1 MSHVDDGFRS
11 LTLKRFPQTDDVNPL
26 LAWEAADEYL
36 LQQLDETEIR
46 GPVLILN
53 DTFGALS
60 CALAEHSPYSI
71 GDSYLS
77 ELGTRE
83 NLRHNGIAESSVTF
97 LDSTADYPQAPG
109 VVLIKVPKTL
119 ALLEQQLR
127 ALRKV
132 VTAQTRIIA
141 GAKARDIHTSTLELF
156 EKVLGP
162 TTTTLAWKKA
172 RLINCTFSH
181 PQLADAP
188 QTLSWKLED
197 TGWTIHNHANV
208 FSRTG
213 LDIGARFFMQHLPEN
228 LDGEI
233 VDLGCGNGV
242 IGLSLLA
249 KNPQANVVFVDESPM
264 AVDSSRLNVE
274 TNLPEAFERC
284 EFMINNALSGV
295 EPFRFNAVFCNPPFH
310 QKHALTDNI
319 AWEMFHHARRCLKI
333 NGELYIV
340 ANRHLDYFHKL
351 KKIFGNCATIAT
363 NNKFVILKAVKQD
376 TVDKALKRHTGL

>member
-162 TTTTLAWKKA
+162 TTTALAWKKA

-295 EPFRFNAVFCNPPFH
+295 ELFRFNAVFCNPPFH

-363 NNKFVILKAVKQD
+363 NNKFVILKAVKQG
-376 TVDKALKRHTGL
+376 RRR

>member
-319 AWEMFHHARRCLKI
+319 AWEMFHHARRYLKI

-363 NNKFVILKAVKQD
+363 NNKFVILKAVKQG
-376 TVDKALKRHTGL
+376 RRR

>member
-181 PQLADAP
+181 PQLANAP

-197 TGWTIHNHANV
+197 TGWTIHNYANV

-363 NNKFVILKAVKQD
+363 NNKFVILKAVKQG
-376 TVDKALKRHTGL
+376 RRR

>member
-1 MSHVDDGFRS
+1 MSHLDNGFRS
-11 LTLKRFPQTDDVNPL
+11 LTLQRFPATDDVNPL
-26 LAWEAADEYL
+26 QAWEAADEYL
-36 LQQLDETEIR
+36 LQQLDDTEIR

-53 DTFGALS
+53 DAFGALS
-60 CALAEHSPYSI
+60 CALAEHKPYSI
-71 GDSYLS
+71 GDSYIS
-77 ELGTRE
+77 ELATRE
-83 NLRHNGIAESSVTF
+83 NLRLNGIDESSVKF
-97 LDSTADYPQAPG
+97 LDSTADYPQQPG

-132 VTAQTRIIA
+132 VTSDTRIIA

-162 TTTTLAWKKA
+162 TTTMLAWKKA
-172 RLINCTFSH
+172 RLINCTFNE

-188 QTLSWKLED
+188 QTVSWKLEGTD
-197 TGWTIHNHANV
+197 WTIHNHANV

-228 LDGEI
+228 LEGEI

-242 IGLSLLA
+242 IGLTLLD
-249 KNPQANVVFVDESPM
+249 KNPQAKVVFVDESPM
-264 AVDSSRLNVE
+264 AVASSRLNVE
-274 TNLPEAFERC
+274 TNMPEALDRC

-295 EPFRFNAVFCNPPFH
+295 EPFRFNAVLCNPPFH
-310 QKHALTDNI
+310 QQHALTDNV

-351 KKIFGNCATIAT
+351 KKIFGNCTTIAT
-363 NNKFVILKAVKQD
+363 NNKFVVLKAVK
-376 TVDKALKRHTGL
+376 LGRRR

>member
-319 AWEMFHHARRCLKI
+319 AREMFHHARRCLKI

-363 NNKFVILKAVKQD
+363 NNKFVILKAVKQG
-376 TVDKALKRHTGL
+376 RRR

>member
-1 MSHVDDGFRS
+1 MSHLDNGFRS
-11 LTLKRFPQTDDVNPL
+11 LTLQRFPATDDVNPL
-26 LAWEAADEYL
+26 QAWEAADEYL
-36 LQQLDETEIR
+36 LQQLDDTEIR

-53 DTFGALS
+53 DAFGALS
-60 CALAEHSPYSI
+60 CALAEHKPYSI
-71 GDSYLS
+71 GDSYIS
-77 ELGTRE
+77 ELATRE
-83 NLRHNGIAESSVTF
+83 NLRLNGIDESSVKF
-97 LDSTADYPQAPG
+97 LDRTASPADYPQQPG

-132 VTAQTRIIA
+132 VTSDTRIIA

-172 RLINCTFSH
+172 RLINCTFNE
-181 PQLADAP
+181 PPLADAP
-188 QTLSWKLED
+188 QTVSWKLEGTD
-197 TGWTIHNHANV
+197 WTIHNHANV

-228 LDGEI
+228 LEGEI

-242 IGLSLLA
+242 IGLTLLD
-249 KNPQANVVFVDESPM
+249 KNPQAKVVFVDESPM
-264 AVDSSRLNVE
+264 AVASSRMNVE
-274 TNLPEAFERC
+274 TNMPEALDRC

-295 EPFRFNAVFCNPPFH
+295 EPFRFNAVLCNPPFH
-310 QKHALTDNI
+310 QQHALTDNV

-351 KKIFGNCATIAT
+351 KKIFGNCTTIAT
-363 NNKFVILKAVKQD
+363 NNKFVVLKTVK
-376 TVDKALKRHTGL
+376 LGRRR

>member
-60 CALAEHSPYSI
+60 CALAKHSPYSI

-181 PQLADAP
+181 PQLANAP

-363 NNKFVILKAVKQD
+363 NNKFVILKAVKQG
-376 TVDKALKRHTGL
+376 RRR

>member
-26 LAWEAADEYL
+26 LAWEAVGNYL

-249 KNPQANVVFVDESPM
+249 KNPQAKVVFVDESPM

-363 NNKFVILKAVKQD
+363 NNKFVILKAVKQG
-376 TVDKALKRHTGL
+376 RRR

>member
-109 VVLIKVPKTL
+109 IVLIKVPKTL

-132 VTAQTRIIA
+132 VTAHTRIIA

-172 RLINCTFSH
+172 RLINCTFSN
-181 PQLADAP
+181 PQLAAAP

-249 KNPQANVVFVDESPM
+249 KNPQADVVFVDESPM

-363 NNKFVILKAVKQD
+363 NNKFVILKAVKQG
-376 TVDKALKRHTGL
+376 RRR

>member
-109 VVLIKVPKTL
+109 IVLIKVPKTL

-132 VTAQTRIIA
+132 VTAHTRIIA

-172 RLINCTFSH
+172 RLINCTFSN
-181 PQLADAP
+181 PQLAAAP

-295 EPFRFNAVFCNPPFH
+295 EPLRFNAVFCNPPFH

-363 NNKFVILKAVKQD
+363 NNKFVILKAVKQG
-376 TVDKALKRHTGL
+376 RRR

>member
-1 MSHVDDGFRS
+1 MSHLDNGFRS
-11 LTLKRFPQTDDVNPL
+11 LTLQRFPATDDVNPL
-26 LAWEAADEYL
+26 QAWEAADEYL
-36 LQQLDETEIR
+36 LQQLDDTEIR

-53 DTFGALS
+53 DAFGALS
-60 CALAEHSPYSI
+60 CALAEHKPYSI
-71 GDSYLS
+71 GDSYIS
-77 ELGTRE
+77 ELATRE
-83 NLRHNGIAESSVTF
+83 NLRLNGIDESSVKF
-97 LDSTADYPQAPG
+97 LDSTADYPQQPG

-132 VTAQTRIIA
+132 VTPDTRIIA
-141 GAKARDIHTSTLELF
+141 GTKARDIHTSTLELF

-172 RLINCTFSH
+172 RLINCTFNE
-181 PQLADAP
+181 PPLADAP
-188 QTLSWKLED
+188 QTVSWKLEGTD
-197 TGWTIHNHANV
+197 WTIHNHANV

-228 LDGEI
+228 LEGEI

-242 IGLSLLA
+242 IGLTLLD
-249 KNPQANVVFVDESPM
+249 KNPQAKVVFVDESPM
-264 AVDSSRLNVE
+264 AVASSRLNVE
-274 TNLPEAFERC
+274 TNMPEALDRC

-295 EPFRFNAVFCNPPFH
+295 EPFRFNAVLCNPPFH
-310 QKHALTDNI
+310 QQHALTDNV

-351 KKIFGNCATIAT
+351 MRRAIN
-363 NNKFVILKAVKQD
+363 
-376 TVDKALKRHTGL
+376 ALYLVR

>member
-249 KNPQANVVFVDESPM
+249 KNPQAKVVFVDESPM

-274 TNLPEAFERC
+274 MNLPEAFERC

-363 NNKFVILKAVKQD
+363 NNKFVILKAVKQG
-376 TVDKALKRHTGL
+376 RRR

>member
-132 VTAQTRIIA
+132 VTAHTRIIA

-172 RLINCTFSH
+172 RLINCTFSN
-181 PQLADAP
+181 PQLAAAP

-333 NGELYIV
+333 NSELYIV

-363 NNKFVILKAVKQD
+363 NNKFVILKAVKQG
-376 TVDKALKRHTGL
+376 RRR

>member
-83 NLRHNGIAESSVTF
+83 NLRHNGIAEPSVTF
-97 LDSTADYPQAPG
+97 LDSTADYPQVPG

-363 NNKFVILKAVKQD
+363 NNKFVILKAVKQG
-376 TVDKALKRHTGL
+376 RRR

>member
-319 AWEMFHHARRCLKI
+319 AWEMVHHARRCLKI

-363 NNKFVILKAVKQD
+363 NNKFVILKAVKQGH
-376 TVDKALKRHTGL
+376 RR

>member
-264 AVDSSRLNVE
+264 AVDSSRLNVK

-363 NNKFVILKAVKQD
+363 NNKFVILKAVKQG
-376 TVDKALKRHTGL
+376 RRR

>member
-351 KKIFGNCATIAT
+351 KKIFDNCATIAT
-363 NNKFVILKAVKQD
+363 NNKFVILKAVKQG
-376 TVDKALKRHTGL
+376 RRR